1 MPGPPVYKREQ
12 PRPRPIYRSGVIA
25 SMTDGF
31 DRTSN
36 AAGPEPQPAYPTI
49 DIAVFGAHLSGQ
61 PLNPSLL
68 ALGATR
74 QRACLTAPTY
84 RMLALSGPLPRPALC
99 RVSRGGVGLPGEVW
113 ALPTSAL
120 AALLVSIAPPLGLG
134 TVQLDDGPCHGFIA
148 EHTELTDAIDIT
160 SFGGWAAWLE
170 TRKRS

>member
-1 MPGPPVYKREQ
+1 
-12 PRPRPIYRSGVIA
+12 
-25 SMTDGF
+25 MTDGF

-134 TVQLDDGPCHGFIA
+134 TKIA
-148 EHTELTDAIDIT
+148 GGCT
-160 SFGGWAAWLE
+160 SGNGLSGNAMLSPASMVATMTFFVTGIAVNFLISAVI
-170 TRKRS
+170 